1 MAYDAVQLAGSLLIL
16 VAFLGALT
24 GRLTQSGYRYLLA
37 NASGTVVLT
46 VTAVLSREWG
56 FLLLEGVWALV
67 SIISLVRKAI
77 GKPDPTRR
85 GPRRNERG
93 PAMAWSTDVAR
104 TAGIGESQ

>member
-37 NASGTVVLT
+37 NASGSVVLT
-46 VTAVLSREWG
+46 VTAVLLVASGASSCWRECGPSSPSFRWC
-56 FLLLEGVWALV
+56 
-67 SIISLVRKAI
+67 SKAI

-85 GPRRNERG
+85 GPRQKRTG
-93 PAMAWSTDVAR
+93 TSHGMVAL
-104 TAGIGESQ
+104 T